1 MSEKNTQQNSV
12 VRPPVVVVVGH
23 IDHGKST
30 LLDYIRKTNIVD
42 KEAGGITQHLSA
54 YEVTHKDET
63 GADRKI
69 TFLDTPGHEAFSDM
83 RNRGAKVADIAILMV
98 SAEDSVKAQ
107 TIEALN
113 SIKNSGVPFIVA
125 INKIDKPG
133 ANIEKVK
140 MDLAEHEVYV
150 EGYGGSVPFVPI
162 SAKVGTGV
170 DDLLGM
176 ILLVADLGELT
187 GESAVPAEGLVIESN
202 RDAKRGISA
211 TLLVKNGSVKKGEWI
226 LAGESLVPVRIM
238 ENILGKSIDSA
249 TFSSPIR
256 LVGFD
261 SVPTVGS
268 TFQSFASK
276 KEAEKAQLEARTH
289 TGSGLSDEK
298 FADTVKVIPLIIKT
312 DVGGTGDAVVKE
324 IKKLDDETVKFK
336 IIDKGVGSIGES
348 DMKKAIADPEVII
361 IGFTVKLD
369 ARAEDMRQKN
379 TVNVQLFDIIYKI
392 TEYLEGI
399 KEERRPRV
407 ESLQVEGSLK
417 VIRVFS
423 KTKDKQVVGGK
434 VVTGKMIDHAQVRI
448 LRRDFEVGRGHIVG
462 LEQSKMRT
470 KEVAEGLEC
479 GVLVES
485 KIEIAGGDVLEAFVM
500 VTK

>member
-1 MSEKNTQQNSV
+1 METTTPKTRV
-12 VRPPVVVVVGH
+12 PRPPVVVVVGH

-54 YEVTHKDET
+54 YELVHKDET

-113 SIKNSGVPFIVA
+113 SIKASGAPFIVA

-170 DDLLGM
+170 DDLLSM
-176 ILLVADLGELT
+176 ILLVADLAELT
-187 GESAVPAEGLVIESN
+187 GDATLPAEGLVIESN
-202 RDAKRGISA
+202 LDPKRGISA
-211 TLLVKNGSVKKGEWI
+211 TLLVKNGTVKKGEWI
-226 LAGESLVPVRIM
+226 LAGTSLVPTRIM
-238 ENILGKSIDSA
+238 ENFLGKPVDSA
-249 TFSSPIR
+249 TFSSPIK
-256 LVGFD
+256 LTGFD
-261 SVPTVGS
+261 VLPVVGS
-268 TFQSFASK
+268 SFRSFSSK
-276 KEAEKAQLEARTH
+276 KDAEKAQAELTSNEGAAVA
-289 TGSGLSDEK
+289 DEVY
-298 FADTVKVIPLIIKT
+298 ASSVKVIPLIVKT
-312 DVGGTGDAVVKE
+312 DAAGTGDAVVKE
-324 IKKLDDETVKFK
+324 IKKLDDDTVKFK
-336 IIDKGVGSIGES
+336 IIEKGVGSIGEG
-348 DMKKAIADPEVII
+348 DMKKAMAHPDTII

-369 ARAEDMRQKN
+369 ARAEDMRQKGGV
-379 TVNVQLFDIIYKI
+379 TVELFDIIYKI
-392 TEYLEGI
+392 NEYLEGV
-399 KEERRPRV
+399 KEARRPRV
-407 ESLQVEGSLK
+407 ETMEIEGTLK

-434 VVTGKMIDHAQVRI
+434 VTTGKLSDGAKVKIM
-448 LRRDFEVGRGHIVG
+448 RRDFEVGRGEIVG
-462 LEQSKMRT
+462 IEQSKMRT

-485 KIEIAGGDVLEAFVM
+485 KTEIAGGDVLEAFIL